1 MCQSP
6 RARHRGC
13 QKEFGMAVTP
23 GSSESSMGREDA
35 QRSLLHMAGGGSSH
49 WGLIAAGHPE
59 VPLQSPEVEIREA
72 LVISHLK
79 DVG

>member
-1 MCQSP
+1 MPEGIRHGSDP
-6 RARHRGC
+6 RQLRVFNGQGGC
-13 QKEFGMAVTP
+13 TEEPVAHG
-23 GSSESSMGREDA
+23 
-35 QRSLLHMAGGGSSH
+35 GGGSSH